1 MGRLG
6 RSTSTCIQVLPRQAR
21 KESNVPKLKSSS
33 PNVYT
38 VNPGERYPLDPDI
51 YANIL
56 QKMAD
61 LKQNLTEKIPWG
73 PSEMKKG
80 TRQNVSPC
88 CASPKKSCT
97 PFPICCN
104 CPSDNSI
111 HRNIDITI
119 NDF

>member
-1 MGRLG
+1 MY
-6 RSTSTCIQVLPRQAR
+6 
-21 KESNVPKLKSSS
+21 
-33 PNVYT
+33 VYT
-38 VNPGERYPLDPDI
+38 VKLGERYPLDPVA
-51 YANIL
+51 YTHIL